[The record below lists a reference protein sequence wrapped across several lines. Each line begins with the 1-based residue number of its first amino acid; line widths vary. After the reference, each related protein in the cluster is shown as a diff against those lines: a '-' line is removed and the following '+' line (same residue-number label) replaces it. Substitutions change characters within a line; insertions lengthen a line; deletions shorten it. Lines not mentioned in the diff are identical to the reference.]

1 MGQFSLVC
9 ARATRAGGADDREG
23 SPRVGR
29 HSLQRMRT
37 RQHQRAEGGP
47 RTRQAA
53 PPRMA
58 SRLSHAPVLAVLAA
72 AAALAG
78 LTSALETGSVYGVSD
93 GGDTEA
99 ACTGPHTALI
109 ATNHKT
115 GTVMALN
122 VANSARKDL
131 KKAGLELS
139 FSPHNWPGFG
149 VTGGSPHSRVL
160 AFVRE
165 PHATVVSGAL
175 YHKTTTEDWTHRP
188 IRERKGLLGTH
199 ARMAEAA
206 RCGLLEGAP
215 PRLDETLQQ
224 YMRRAPTRD
233 GASSRCARCARAVR
247 ALYGWVDHQ
256 RLVRSF
262 P

>member
-1 MGQFSLVC
+1 MPP
-9 ARATRAGGADDREG
+9 TRGADD
-23 SPRVGR
+23 SKRV
-29 HSLQRMRT
+29 LWRT
-37 RQHQRAEGGP
+37 YN
-47 RTRQAA
+47 
-53 PPRMA
+53 
-58 SRLSHAPVLAVLAA
+58 PV
-72 AAALAG
+72 
-78 LTSALETGSVYGVSD
+78 
-93 GGDTEA
+93 
-99 ACTGPHTALI
+99 
-109 ATNHKT
+109 
-115 GTVMALN
+115 VMAKR
-122 VANSARKDL
+122 VADSARKDL

-175 YHKTTTEDWTHRP
+175 YHKSTTEDWTHRP
-188 IRERKGLLGTH
+188 FREHKATH

-233 GASSRCARCARAVR
+233 GASSRCARCVRAVR